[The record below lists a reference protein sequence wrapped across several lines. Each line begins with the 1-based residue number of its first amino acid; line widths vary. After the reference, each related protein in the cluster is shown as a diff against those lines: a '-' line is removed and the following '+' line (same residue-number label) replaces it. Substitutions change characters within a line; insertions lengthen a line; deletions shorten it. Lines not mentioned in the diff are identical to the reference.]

1 MPRGVSKK
9 GATTPKV
16 SKSAV
21 EAPAEEAPAKKVSK
35 TATPKVSRTA
45 TTPKVSRT
53 ATTPKVSKAAAE
65 PPAPESPAEIITVY
79 EMAFT
84 EGDAVMA
91 KWPGTNLFFKA
102 KVTFVRDEDNEYDV
116 QVRTIG

>member
-9 GATTPKV
+9 GA
-16 SKSAV
+16 
-21 EAPAEEAPAKKVSK
+21 
-35 TATPKVSRTA
+35 ATPKS
-45 TTPKVSRT
+45 PKS
-53 ATTPKVSKAAAE
+53 AKKVSKAAAS
-65 PPAPESPAEIITVY
+65 PETPKEGEVITVY

-102 KVTFVRDEDNEYDV
+102 KVTFVRDDDNEYDV
-116 QVRTIG
+116 QVSEMECPCSNSELFF

>member
-9 GATTPKV
+9 GAATPK
-16 SKSAV
+16 SPKSA
-21 EAPAEEAPAKKVSK
+21 K
-35 TATPKVSRTA
+35 KVSRTA
-45 TTPKVSRT
+45 S
-53 ATTPKVSKAAAE
+53 S
-65 PPAPESPAEIITVY
+65 PESPKEEVITVTVY

-116 QVRTIG
+116 QVSEMECPCSN

>member
-9 GATTPKV
+9 GAATPK
-16 SKSAV
+16 SPKSA
-21 EAPAEEAPAKKVSK
+21 K
-35 TATPKVSRTA
+35 KVSRTA
-45 TTPKVSRT
+45 S
-53 ATTPKVSKAAAE
+53 S
-65 PPAPESPAEIITVY
+65 PESPKEEVITVTVY

-116 QVRTIG
+116 QVSEMQGPCSN

>member
-9 GATTPKV
+9 GAATPK
-16 SKSAV
+16 SPKSA
-21 EAPAEEAPAKKVSK
+21 K
-35 TATPKVSRTA
+35 KVSRTA
-45 TTPKVSRT
+45 S
-53 ATTPKVSKAAAE
+53 S
-65 PPAPESPAEIITVY
+65 PESPKEEVITVTVY

-102 KVTFVRDEDNEYDV
+102 KVTFVRDDDNEYDV
-116 QVRTIG
+116 QVSEMEGLCSNSELF

>member
-9 GATTPKV
+9 GA
-16 SKSAV
+16 
-21 EAPAEEAPAKKVSK
+21 
-35 TATPKVSRTA
+35 ATPKS
-45 TTPKVSRT
+45 PKS
-53 ATTPKVSKAAAE
+53 AKKVSKAAAS
-65 PPAPESPAEIITVY
+65 PETPKEEEVITVTVY

-116 QVRTIG
+116 QVSNIA